1 MQAAVAKGESA
12 QTLFSSGDISWHN
25 ALRRAINPFFTAT
38 SAVGYEGL
46 IDKTIGVFLEQWD
59 TRFAGKE
66 GPEGIVDLASW
77 LLYFSF
83 DVIGE
88 LTYGSRHG
96 FMESGRDSQG
106 IISLLQKFGTYGWVV
121 RSSITVLHYG

>member
-1 MQAAVAKGESA
+1 MAVAKGEPA
-12 QTLFSSGDISWHN
+12 QTLFSSGDIPWHN
-25 ALRRAINPFFTAT
+25 ALRKAINPFFTAT
-38 SAVGYEGL
+38 ASVGYEHI
-46 IDKTIGVFLEQWD
+46 IDKTIDVLLEQWD

-66 GPEGIVDLASW
+66 GPQGVIDLADW

-83 DVIGE
+83 DVMGN

-106 IISLLQKFGTYGWVV
+106 VIAYVQNFAVYGSVV
-121 RSSITVLHYG
+121 RTSIYFPRRE